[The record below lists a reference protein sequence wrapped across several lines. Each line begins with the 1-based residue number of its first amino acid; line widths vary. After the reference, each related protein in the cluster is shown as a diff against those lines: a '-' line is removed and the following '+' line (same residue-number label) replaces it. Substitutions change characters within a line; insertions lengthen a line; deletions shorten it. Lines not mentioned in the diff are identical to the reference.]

1 MVGRVMKHILVVLA
15 LFFSSAL
22 LAQTAP
28 DPAPAASEPVAV
40 AATSEDVATLTLA
53 LCVVAVMFSGFIG
66 FRIGYSQ

>member
-1 MVGRVMKHILVVLA
+1 MKHILVVLA

-28 DPAPAASEPVAV
+28 GPASAASEPVAV

>member
-1 MVGRVMKHILVVLA
+1 MKQSFLVLA

-22 LAQTAP
+22 FAQTAP
-28 DPAPAASEPVAV
+28 DPAPSASEPVAV
-40 AATSEDVATLTLA
+40 AATSEDVVTLTLA